1 MVLTRVLKST
11 NISVLNK
18 SEPHPR
24 FVEKPEAL
32 NLVHADTPKVVS
44 VEQVVPKFIKRVTA
58 QVPGLHQEDTPLA
71 SPTLERLGIKSVDTE
86 LQ

>member
-11 NISVLNK
+11 SISVLSK
-18 SEPHPR
+18 SEPLPR

-44 VEQVVPKFIKRVTA
+44 EEQVVPKFIKRETA
-58 QVPGLHQEDTPLA
+58 QVLGHHQEDTPLV
-71 SPTLERLGIKSVDTE
+71 SLTLERLGIKSVD
-86 LQ
+86 